1 MEKMKILV
9 INLKDLRVIRVGQPL
24 HINPS
29 PPHIRKRRWYC
40 VQSEFIVY
48 TGFLNLMNLISMITQ
63 TQLLCYDD
71 HGYRRT
77 RLPALAHERKL
88 PGNEHPTIIESM
100 VSHIH
105 KSARQVSMQLRQV
118 KQLARNQAGKLAE
131 P

>member
-1 MEKMKILV
+1 MKILV

-63 TQLLCYDD
+63 ISFYATTTMVTGGRVYQL
-71 HGYRRT
+71 
-77 RLPALAHERKL
+77 
-88 PGNEHPTIIESM
+88 
-100 VSHIH
+100 
-105 KSARQVSMQLRQV
+105 
-118 KQLARNQAGKLAE
+118 
-131 P
+131 